1 MLLNYSFSNFCSFQG
16 HSFFSLNTP
25 SGKVLRRYP
34 GNYNHTECGVQP
46 LKTAVIVGE
55 NAGGKSNFIRS
66 LMFLQSLFIENT
78 IVKTVFPYVN
88 VSALREDKNA
98 EQFFE
103 LEFTPDGTQIFR
115 YQLIL
120 DSRGIVSEG
129 FYQREKRKSREHTI
143 LEYLRRGDTELFQ
156 GSAPADYPLILQG
169 NKQKAGLFATKLAL
183 LGDASAN
190 ILLDWMTHRL
200 SVVSLDDERKS
211 PAGRASEIEILQDP
225 RYIDI
230 LRMVDYSILRIEL
243 DEENPYGKTMIVRE
257 DKEHRT
263 YKRELHMDSS
273 GVKEFFSWAIQIF
286 RVIYED
292 KVIFADEMDRVL
304 NPVLSDRIIA
314 YMNGKDHH
322 GQFVF
327 TTHNVLHLNLTTYMK
342 EQIYFITKNRENLN
356 SEIYSLADFP
366 EIRYGTTKIY
376 EFCMKG
382 ILGDT
387 ADE

>member
-16 HSFFSLNTP
+16 QGFFSLNAP

-78 IVKTVFPYVN
+78 IVKTVSPYVN

-103 LEFTPDGTQIFR
+103 LEFTPGGTQIFR

-129 FYQREKRKSREHTI
+129 FYQREKRKSCEHII
-143 LEYLRRGDTELFQ
+143 LEYLRRGDTERFQ
-156 GSAPADYPLILQG
+156 GSAPDDYPLILQG
-169 NKQKAGLFATKLAL
+169 NKQKAGLFVTKLAL

-292 KVIFADEMDRVL
+292 KIIFADEMDRVL

-314 YMNGKDHH
+314 YMSGKEHH

-342 EQIYFITKNRENLN
+342 EQIYFSTKNRENLN

-376 EFCMKG
+376 EFYMKG
-382 ILGDT
+382 ILGGT